1 MATHQRTN
9 QDLVDY
15 LVTAI
20 LEQDAPFVLFWLG
33 EMKARGM
40 LAMKAGEPAE
50 GVVWFHSWRPYTALT
65 AAVDGEDTTIRRFV
79 LECLLHFVPR
89 CGNGEARATAIRE
102 GKTWATEVMARWET
116 GGREKAKALA
126 LPPGEAADLLDE
138 HKLAPPDDAELTGDG
153 PLPPPPAALGTAPP
167 AEGRETASQ
176 RRPVGQPAP
185 AHLAAGDAGPQL
197 GQYQPSRTTQSD
209 LPFSPFSTT
218 SLPPRSV
225 PAPLPTSV
233 DTSSFPH
240 DLSTLAGAAQDD
252 RLRLHL
258 GNLPGDATED
268 EVKALIR
275 WANIPFD
282 RFFLAD
288 HRNCKSAYFTVPSRA
303 DFLAASSILHTAR
316 LRTHTLH
323 LEPNSATPSAAHPTV
338 LVRPLPL
345 AGSDDLVKT
354 LSRAAR
360 CGAYNS
366 RMLSS
371 GGEGVGAFKVAGPV
385 WAQDAVDFLDG
396 RQVAGRVVK
405 ARWYPPGW
413 TSGAGGSG
421 TGPTVPRAEEKVAEG
436 TTIAVV
442 EARRSPAEHATTDV
456 GAAAVEEAGTPSPR
470 EKAPLAP
477 GPADDLDS
485 EDIDGVPL
493 VPFQGASDVDSDLD
507 GEPLALSDANDDID
521 AGATPSTSPS
531 SALFSSSPF
540 TSTSTALPYP
550 TPTPEPDSSAVS
562 GSKRP
567 ASGSKR
573 PAGEMGGAGEEGGKG
588 EKKRRR
594 KKRRCRRNR
603 A

>member
-20 LEQDAPFVLFWLG
+20 LEQDAPFVLFWFG

-126 LPPGEAADLLDE
+126 LSPGEAADLLDE
-138 HKLAPPDDAELTGDG
+138 HKLAPPDYAELTGDG

-167 AEGRETASQ
+167 AEGRETGSQ

-185 AHLAAGDAGPQL
+185 AHLAAGDAGSQL

-209 LPFSPFSTT
+209 RPFSASSTT
-218 SLPPRSV
+218 SLPRRRV

-303 DFLAASSILHTAR
+303 DFLATSSILHTAR

-323 LEPNSATPSAAHPTV
+323 LEPNSASPSSNHPTV

-396 RQVAGRVVK
+396 RQVAGRAVR

-413 TSGAGGSG
+413 TSGAGGGG
-421 TGPTVPRAEEKVAEG
+421 TGPTVPRAEEKGEEG
-436 TTIAVV
+436 TSPAGV
-442 EARRSPAEHATTDV
+442 EARRSPVPSQDA
-456 GAAAVEEAGTPSPR
+456 GAAAEEEAGTPPPR

-477 GPADDLDS
+477 GPADELDS

-493 VPFQGASDVDSDLD
+493 VPSHSACDVDSDLD
-507 GEPLALSDANDDID
+507 GEPLSLSDADDD
-521 AGATPSTSPS
+521 AGATSSTSSS
-531 SALFSSSPF
+531 SALFSSPF
-540 TSTSTALPYP
+540 TSTSTSTAPPYP
-550 TPTPEPDSSAVS
+550 TPTPEPDFFGAS
-562 GSKRP
+562 G
-567 ASGSKR
+567 SGSKR

-594 KKRRCRRNR
+594 KKRRYRRNR